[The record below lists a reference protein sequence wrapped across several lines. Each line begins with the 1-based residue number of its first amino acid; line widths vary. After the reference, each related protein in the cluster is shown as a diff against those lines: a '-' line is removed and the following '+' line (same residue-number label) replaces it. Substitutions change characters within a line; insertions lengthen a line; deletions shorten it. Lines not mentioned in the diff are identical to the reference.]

1 MIVRDVMGPLQAS
14 VAANASVA
22 DVARVLL
29 DNKVNGVPVVSG
41 TALVGLVTRRDVVS
55 KHAHVHLPVY
65 VGLLGYVAPF
75 ELPGSRDDVE
85 KALAVTAAELMET
98 DVVTI
103 DAGADVDDAA
113 SLMVDKGIDPI
124 PVLDHGQL
132 AGMISMGDI
141 IRLVLTEEGDAT
153 TP

>member
-1 MIVRDVMGPLQAS
+1 
-14 VAANASVA
+14 
-22 DVARVLL
+22 
-29 DNKVNGVPVVSG
+29 
-41 TALVGLVTRRDVVS
+41 
-55 KHAHVHLPVY
+55 
-65 VGLLGYVAPF
+65 
-75 ELPGSRDDVE
+75 
-85 KALAVTAAELMET
+85 MET